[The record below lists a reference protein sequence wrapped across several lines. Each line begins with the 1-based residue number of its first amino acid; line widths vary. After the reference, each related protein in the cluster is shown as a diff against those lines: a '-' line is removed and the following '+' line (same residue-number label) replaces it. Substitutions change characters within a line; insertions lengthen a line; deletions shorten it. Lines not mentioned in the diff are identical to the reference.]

1 MEAAYLAVA
10 RFLKVHGLKGAVLVE
25 VLTDSPE
32 EVFVVGRR
40 MVPVDESGAPVG
52 EELVLRRARP
62 AAGGWLLQF
71 HGVRTRTEA
80 ERMNWVWLGVSRGE
94 LTPPGPGQMYLHE
107 VDGAEVV
114 SEGRVIGIAREVVG
128 LHGELLAI
136 EVEGK
141 EHLIPFRAPIVR
153 SIDRSARRIEVDLPP
168 GLLEL

>member
-32 EVFVVGRR
+32 QVFVPGRR
-40 MVPVDESGAPVG
+40 MVPVDEGGIAVG

-71 HGVRTRTEA
+71 HGVRTRAEA
-80 ERMNWVWLGVSRGE
+80 KGMTWVWLGVSRQA
-94 LTPPGPGQMYLHE
+94 LSPPGPGQMYLHE

-114 SEGRVIGIAREVVG
+114 AEGRVIGIAREVVG
-128 LHGELLAI
+128 LRGELLAI

-141 EHLIPFRAPIVR
+141 ERLIPFRAPIVR
-153 SIDRSARRIEVDLPP
+153 SIDRAARRIEVDLPS